1 MFQSEGKES
10 RKQGSAKKELDSGE
24 GVALERAEM
33 WVSHQLLITG
43 EGWGVLHPPQA
54 EWRVPQ
60 QDLQGRIMQPEHGV
74 VVHRGQLQLRES

>member
-33 WVSHQLLITG
+33 WVSYQLLITG
-43 EGWGVLHPPQA
+43 EGCISSPSS
-54 EWRVPQ
+54 RV
-60 QDLQGRIMQPEHGV
+60 
-74 VVHRGQLQLRES
+74 ESAPAGPSGTNHAT